1 MWNKLPL
8 LETLIDQFLLDWKG
22 NDLKSI
28 LFGLQ
33 DITPVAV
40 NAFKTFSLIHIVFT
54 A

>member
-1 MWNKLPL
+1 MRNKLPL
-8 LETLIDQFLLDWKG
+8 MGTLIDQFLLDWKG

-40 NAFKTFSLIHIVFT
+40 NAFKTFSFIHTVST